1 MQLPTWQDGVALS
14 PTCKLEEMKCDGRFD
29 GELEHGKVTGNHVVS
44 WKPALGDWYETVNSI
59 TVSILPTRA
68 KHGANIPMR

>member
-1 MQLPTWQDGVALS
+1 
-14 PTCKLEEMKCDGRFD
+14 MKCDGRFD